1 MDNKPHFNVLIA
13 TPGRN
18 MEAEY
23 VKSLIATISYLQ
35 QNGIS
40 YLYLNE
46 YSSQV
51 NAAREATAM
60 GSRFLNAFAT
70 QPLSGEATYDK
81 IIWIDSDISWTPE
94 QFIQLYNS
102 EFDIVAGLYFNEEGV
117 PLIGFTEE
125 EIYHDPRVL
134 EDKKEPFEIFAAGFG
149 FIAMKSGVFENIPR
163 PWFETVFQR
172 IENQDKT
179 REMFI
184 PYGEDF
190 SWCKKARQAGYKI
203 YLDPSIRV
211 SHHKKIRI
219 SG

>member
-1 MDNKPHFNVLIA
+1 MENRPHVNILIA

-23 VKSLIATISYLQ
+23 VKSLIDTVEYL
-35 QNGIS
+35 NKNAIS

-60 GSRFLNAFAT
+60 GSRYLSAFET
-70 QPLSGEATYDK
+70 QPVHGRVTYDK
-81 IIWIDSDISWTPE
+81 IIWIDSDISWNIE
-94 QFIQLYNS
+94 DFMKLYNS
-102 EFDIVAGLYFNEEGV
+102 TLDIVSGLYFNEEGV

-125 EIYHDPRVL
+125 EIYHDPAML
-134 EDKKEPFEIFAAGFG
+134 KNKQYPFEVFAAGFG
-149 FIAMKSGVFENIPR
+149 FIAMKSGVFESIPR
-163 PWFETVFQR
+163 PWFETVFQK
-172 IENQDKT
+172 IENEDKS
-179 REMFI
+179 REMYI

-190 SWCKKARQAGYKI
+190 SWCKKAHEAGYKI
-203 YLDPSIRV
+203 YLDPSIRLG
-211 SHHKKIRI
+211 HHKKVKV

>member
-1 MDNKPHFNVLIA
+1 MTTKPHVNVLIA

-23 VKSLIATISYLQ
+23 VKSLVATMSYLN

-40 YLYLNE
+40 YVYLNE

-70 QPLSGEATYDK
+70 EPLNGEITYDK
-81 IIWIDSDISWTPE
+81 IIWIDSDISWTVE
-94 QFIQLYNS
+94 DFMKLYTS
-102 EFDIVAGLYFNEEGV
+102 TLDIVSGLYFNEEGV

-125 EIYHDPRVL
+125 EIYHDPATL
-134 EDKKEPFEIFAAGFG
+134 KAKTYPFEIFAAGFG

-163 PWFETVFQR
+163 PWFETVFQK
-172 IENQDKT
+172 IENEDKT

-190 SWCKKARQAGYKI
+190 SWCKKAKEAGYKI
-203 YLDPSIRV
+203 YLDPSIRLG
-211 SHHKKIRI
+211 HHKKIRV